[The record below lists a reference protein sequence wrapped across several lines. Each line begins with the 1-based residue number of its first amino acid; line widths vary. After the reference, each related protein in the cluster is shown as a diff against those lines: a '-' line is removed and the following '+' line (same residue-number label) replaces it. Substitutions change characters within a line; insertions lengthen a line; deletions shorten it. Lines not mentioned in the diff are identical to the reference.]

1 MREHSYGISVQTDL
15 SVEEAEQQVRAALAD
30 EGFGILSEID
40 VAAVLDQKI
49 GVKRPPYK
57 ILGACN
63 PNLAKEALDI
73 EEDIG
78 LLLPCNV
85 VIYEKDGAT
94 VVGAMEPRT
103 MSQLTGN
110 DALTDVAEQARTGL
124 VKALS
129 TL

>member
-1 MREHSYGISVQTDL
+1 MREHSYGITVQTEL
-15 SVEEAEQQVRAALAD
+15 SVEEAEQRVREALAA
-30 EGFGILSEID
+30 EGFGILTEID
-40 VAAVLDQKI
+40 IAAVLDEKI

-63 PNLAKEALDI
+63 PKLANQALGAEI
-73 EEDIG
+73 EIG

-85 VIYEKDGAT
+85 IIYEEDGAT

-103 MSQLTGN
+103 MSELTGN
-110 DALTDVAEQARTGL
+110 EGLREVAEQARSAL

-129 TL
+129 AL